1 MQSGFLLPLTPVARC
16 IQNKPL
22 IRQVFEDLRGAGYR
36 FMGRIQR
43 PVKCLFKGLP
53 IRIDPKPGKDAV
65 PADLPELAQRQL
77 PCLDLLPETGIH
89 LLKRVKQRP

>member
-22 IRQVFEDLRGAGYR
+22 IRQVLEDLRGAGYR

-43 PVKCLFKGLP
+43 PVKCLLKGLP
-53 IRIDPKPGKDAV
+53 IRIDPKPGEDAV
-65 PADLPELAQRQL
+65 PADLPVRPGLWTRPMCFWPSDCPMRL
-77 PCLDLLPETGIH
+77 PMARC
-89 LLKRVKQRP
+89 V